1 MLTDFEDEIPVRLVF
16 STEITWSPDKI
27 RGRTTY
33 NSNAALYAK
42 LENGETVF
50 DVSVKLLT

>member
-1 MLTDFEDEIPVRLVF
+1 VLTDFEDEIPVRLVF